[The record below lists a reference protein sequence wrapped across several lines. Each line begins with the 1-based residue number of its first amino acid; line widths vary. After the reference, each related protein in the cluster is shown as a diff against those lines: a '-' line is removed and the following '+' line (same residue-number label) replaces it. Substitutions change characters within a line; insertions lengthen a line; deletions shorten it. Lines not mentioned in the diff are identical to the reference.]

1 MKNRC
6 FLCSKKKKNSV
17 MDLKNSARKKN
28 EIYKRSVVYK
38 GEFKNGNLDGDCNVI
53 VTDKRLGGLDSETE
67 VRSYKTLFQNGL
79 ELPQCKE
86 IKDVNMDG
94 LIINMLLCLLV
105 LAGILIGGSV
115 DARALYPT
123 GAVYVI

>member
-1 MKNRC
+1 
-6 FLCSKKKKNSV
+6 

-53 VTDKRLGGLDSETE
+53 VTDKRLGGLDVETE

-79 ELPQCKE
+79 ELPQSKE

-94 LIINMLLCLLV
+94 LLINMLLCLLV
-105 LAGILIGGSV
+105 LAGILIGASV
-115 DARALYPT
+115 DVRAFYPT
-123 GAVYVI
+123 GAIYVI